1 MEHGKEQENKYYFIA
16 IALLVLWAIVS
27 VWLVLRELNLAAIG
41 ITPLFFGIIVF
52 LLASRTSIRG
62 KKLYATPSLAI
73 FAVVLTIV
81 ALGLVLLGKIE
92 MFQEFMNA
100 LRFLN

>member
-1 MEHGKEQENKYYFIA
+1 MGQGKEHENKYYFIA
-16 IALLVLWAIVS
+16 IALLVLWAIIS
-27 VWLVLRELNLAAIG
+27 VWSVLREFNLVAIG

-52 LLASRTSIRG
+52 FLAFRTSIRR
-62 KKLYATPSLAI
+62 KKLVATPSLAI
-73 FAVVLTIV
+73 FVVVLTLV

-100 LRFLN
+100 LRFLD